1 MSDGVSV
8 GFAFVAGIAT
18 FFSPCVFALLPG
30 YIGYYVSAVD
40 RERAPLAGALT
51 RGVAASLGALVTF
64 AVLSA
69 IAFSAGETLEMV
81 LSDIIEP
88 IIGVLLIGLGVLVL
102 WKGALSFT
110 VVLPERRTG
119 IAGFGVFGA
128 MYALAATACVLP
140 LFLAVAVNSI
150 ELSAGGALVVF
161 GAYAGA
167 FAMLMLAATIAVAI
181 GQEAVLGKLA
191 GRGQLLTYAAGVILV
206 IAGVIQLYIAF
217 AVGPIDPL

>member
-40 RERAPLAGALT
+40 RQRAPIAGALT
-51 RGVAASLGALVTF
+51 RGVAASFGALVTF
-64 AVLSA
+64 AVLSV

-88 IIGVLLIGLGVLVL
+88 VIGLLLIALGLLVL
-102 WKGALSFT
+102 WKGALSVT
-110 VVLPERRTG
+110 VMLPERRTG
-119 IAGFGVFGA
+119 IAGFGFFGA

-191 GRGQLLTYAAGVILV
+191 GRGHLLTYAAGVVLV

>member
-8 GFAFVAGIAT
+8 GFAFIAGIAT

-30 YIGYYVSAVD
+30 YIGYYVSAVE
-40 RERAPLAGALT
+40 REQAPLGGALT
-51 RGVAASLGALVTF
+51 RGVAASVGAIGTF
-64 AVLSA
+64 AVLSV

-81 LSDIIEP
+81 LSDVIEP
-88 IIGVLLIGLGVLVL
+88 VIGVLLIALGLVVLR
-102 WKGALSFT
+102 KGTLSFT

-119 IAGFGVFGA
+119 VAGFGFFGA

-150 ELSAGGALVVF
+150 ELSVGGALVVF

-167 FAMLMLAATIAVAI
+167 FAALMLAATVAVAI
-181 GQEAVLGKLA
+181 GQEAVLGRLA
-191 GRGQLLTYAAGVILV
+191 GRGHLLTYAAGVILV

-217 AVGPIDPL
+217 ALGPVDPL